1 MGSILKKKYY
11 LLAALL
17 CLSLFVFAGCGKKDN
32 NDNAASE
39 SPATESSADPQQTD
53 KDGDLMEDVGD
64 GIDDA
69 VNDAGDVINDAV
81 DGTEDAV
88 DDATGNG
95 DYKNDKKDNNNSVT
109 SGKDA
114 TASPTVK

>member
-1 MGSILKKKYY
+1 MVSILKKKYY

-53 KDGDLMEDVGD
+53 KDGDLMDDVGD
-64 GIDDA
+64 G
-69 VNDAGDVINDAV
+69 V
-81 DGTEDAV
+81 EDAV

>member
-1 MGSILKKKYY
+1 MVSILKKKYY

-39 SPATESSADPQQTD
+39 SPQQTD
-53 KDGDLMEDVGD
+53 KDGDLMDDVGD
-64 GIDDA
+64 GVDDA

>member
-1 MGSILKKKYY
+1 MVSILKKKYY

-53 KDGDLMEDVGD
+53 KDDDLMDDVGD
-64 GIDDA
+64 G
-69 VNDAGDVINDAV
+69 V
-81 DGTEDAV
+81 
-88 DDATGNG
+88 GNG

>member
-1 MGSILKKKYY
+1 MKKVGFTIEFGKTEDGKERGENFVSGIEA
-11 LLAALL
+11 LARMTEKR
-17 CLSLFVFAGCGKKDN
+17 LS
-32 NDNAASE
+32 
-39 SPATESSADPQQTD
+39 
-53 KDGDLMEDVGD
+53 
-64 GIDDA
+64 DA

>member
-1 MGSILKKKYY
+1 MVSILKKKYY

-53 KDGDLMEDVGD
+53 KDGDLMDDVGD
-64 GIDDA
+64 GVDDA
-69 VNDAGDVINDAV
+69 VNDAGDVIN
-81 DGTEDAV
+81 DAV

>member
-1 MGSILKKKYY
+1 MVSILKKKYY

-53 KDGDLMEDVGD
+53 KDGDLM
-64 GIDDA
+64 DDA